1 MIKKPFLILKNKV
14 SNNGHSD
21 TLDRSVRI
29 DHKNGKK
36 HGRWKQGRKINKRT
50 DK

>member
-36 HGRWKQGRKINKRT
+36 TWTVETREENKQANR
-50 DK
+50 